1 MDELTGRL
9 WAEQDRHPGDRQRL
23 FSAVSGAFDLS
34 SAVYPGSF
42 VDIAPSFVFP
52 SVTYIDSD
60 RRAAAFFADTSG
72 VNEIISRNRTGEP
85 KPTWRFIHSD
95 YTADLDNLPRRADLL
110 VSLYAGFVS
119 EHCTRYLKPG
129 GLLLV
134 NSSHGDAAMA
144 SLNSH
149 FELIAVV
156 TSRSGS
162 YSIST
167 RDLDTY
173 LVPKKDVTVSVE
185 TLHQSG
191 LGIAYTRSPFA
202 YLFRLQNE
210 TTGGSR

>member
-1 MDELTGRL
+1 MHELTRRL

-23 FSAVSGAFDLS
+23 FSAVTGAFDLS

-42 VDIAPSFVFP
+42 VDIAPSFVFQ

-72 VNEIISRNRTGEP
+72 VTEIIASNRTGEP

-95 YTADLDNLPRRADLL
+95 YTADLDNPPSGADLL
-110 VSLYAGFVS
+110 ISLYAGFVS

-144 SLNSH
+144 SLDSA
-149 FELIAVV
+149 FGLIAVV
-156 TSRSGS
+156 NSRSGS
-162 YSIST
+162 YAIST

-173 LVPKKDVTVSVE
+173 LVSKKDVTVSVE

-191 LGIAYTRSPFA
+191 RGIAYTRSPFA
-202 YLFRLQNE
+202 YVFQLRNAE
-210 TTGGSR
+210 TGAS